1 MAGVPQRVLRNVPPT
16 TKCSA
21 GAGTAARGVR
31 TYARYRHLCCLL
43 CVVGGRRLLQGV
55 VCGNEAV
62 WTVEPSDGDK
72 ALLGMDLVR

>member
-1 MAGVPQRVLRNVPPT
+1 MARVPQRVLRNVPPT

-21 GAGTAARGVR
+21 GAGMAARGVH
-31 TYARYRHLCCLL
+31 TYARYRYLCCLL
-43 CVVGGRRLLQGV
+43 CGVGGRRLLQGV

>member
-1 MAGVPQRVLRNVPPT
+1 MMNMPPRLCRVQRMPIWLPV
-16 TKCSA
+16 
-21 GAGTAARGVR
+21 
-31 TYARYRHLCCLL
+31 
-43 CVVGGRRLLQGV
+43 QGV